1 MCIKTKLRTLRLE
14 YGVSLTELAERGG
27 VSNQLISRMELGDV
41 PRTEHKEVLA
51 AAALSGVIAARRA
64 SLDGL
69 ERNYQASKGQL
80 LIPMED
86 NDHEL

>member
-1 MCIKTKLRTLRLE
+1 MCITTKLRTLRLE

-51 AAALSGVIAARRA
+51 AALSGVIAARRA

>member
-1 MCIKTKLRTLRLE
+1 MCITTKLRTLRLE

-51 AAALSGVIAARRA
+51 AAA
-64 SLDGL
+64 
-69 ERNYQASKGQL
+69 
-80 LIPMED
+80 
-86 NDHEL
+86 

>member
-1 MCIKTKLRTLRLE
+1 MCITTKLRTLRLE

-41 PRTEHKEVLA
+41 PRTEHKEVLV

>member
-1 MCIKTKLRTLRLE
+1 MCITTKLRTLRLE

-51 AAALSGVIAARRA
+51 AAALSGVAARRA